1 MSTKKSTPGK
11 SKLRDSSKKSSATKP
26 QSIRLKEFLQNFHDT
41 DLYAKDRSFCFII
54 GSGAALSSGIPT
66 GASLVNR
73 WLVEMHDMDD
83 GSDKRI
89 LPPHAKIEDYADAL
103 LDGEKERLK
112 KWSEERFKGIPGF
125 TFEDRASSY
134 GHIYQARFA
143 NDPDLGQRFLRALI
157 HRRKPSIGFHLL
169 ARILNRTRHN
179 VVITTNFDHLVED
192 AIAITENEAVQS
204 FNHGGLAEFVQSRP
218 EHPAVAK
225 IHGDILLKTFN
236 AAGELEQLSPSWQ
249 KALRSLFQTYTPI
262 VIGYGGND
270 PGFMSFLIEELKTW
284 GKDRR
289 CYWFVRKESRFQ
301 AIPSCAELA
310 DIRAL
315 RLVEC
320 PGFTELMLKLNEIIN
335 FDPLHVELGRRAD
348 EIAAELKEA
357 ETKALG
363 DLAEHER
370 AKRETLAMEAT
381 KAFAEDLSD
390 GRVSATKVAAGDTW
404 REWRAH
410 LDECFDSKKRQEIL
424 KEALAQFPGNR
435 PIQAMAAFLD
445 VRGQPSDDSAFERLQ
460 KLLKE
465 SEAELGADNDE
476 TLAIMHSF
484 AGANLYRNELERAEF
499 LCRRTIAG
507 RERVLSAEHPDTLS
521 SRMNLANALHAQG
534 KNGEAEQEYRMVV
547 KLQERVLGS
556 EHPHTL
562 ISRMNLAI
570 VLKGQGKY
578 GEAEQ
583 EFRTVVKSQERV
595 LGSEHPRTLISRMN
609 LAITLKGQGKYGEAE
624 QEFRTVVKIQE
635 RVLGSEYPEVALS
648 CYNLA
653 LCLEV
658 QQDMREALAFILR
671 AEQVWTKV
679 SGPDHPYTKAAK
691 RIRERI
697 EAAIKAGK

>member
-54 GSGAALSSGIPT
+54 GSGAALSAGIPT

-83 GSDKRI
+83 RSDKRI

-112 KWSEERFKGIPGF
+112 KWSEERFKAVPGF

-236 AAGELEQLSPSWQ
+236 AAGELDQLSDSWQ

-284 GKDRR
+284 GEDRR

-335 FDPLHVELGRRAD
+335 FDPLHEELRKRAD
-348 EIAAELKEA
+348 GIAAELKEA

-370 AKRETLAMEAT
+370 AKRATVAMEAT
-381 KAFAEDLSD
+381 KALAEDSSD
-390 GRVSATKVAAGDTW
+390 GGVITTKAATNTKW
-404 REWRAH
+404 RDWRDILEGC
-410 LDECFDSKKRQEIL
+410 LDGKRRQEIL
-424 KEALAQFPGNR
+424 KEALAQFPGHR
-435 PIQAMAAFLD
+435 PIQAMAAVLD
-445 VRGQPSDDSAFERLQ
+445 VRDQPSDDKAFEKLQ
-460 KLLKE
+460 GLLKD
-465 SEAELGADNDE
+465 SEAELGADNEE

-484 AGANLYRNELERAEF
+484 ARAYLHRNEPERAET
-499 LCRRTIAG
+499 LYRRIVAG
-507 RERVLSAEHPDTLS
+507 R
-521 SRMNLANALHAQG
+521 
-534 KNGEAEQEYRMVV
+534 
-547 KLQERVLGS
+547 ERVLGS
-556 EHPHTL
+556 EHPDTL
-562 ISRMNLAI
+562 KSRNNLAEALR
-570 VLKGQGKY
+570 VQGKHA
-578 GEAEQ
+578 EAEQ
-583 EFRTVVKSQERV
+583 EHRAVLKVRERVLGAEHPHTLGGQNNLAIALRAQGKYAEAEQECRAVLKVQERV
-595 LGSEHPRTLISRMN
+595 LGAEHPD
-609 LAITLKGQGKYGEAE
+609 
-624 QEFRTVVKIQE
+624 
-635 RVLGSEYPEVALS
+635 VALS
-648 CYNLA
+648 WLILA
-653 LCLEV
+653 LCLEA
-658 QQDMREALAFILR
+658 QKQLPEALAFMQL
-671 AEQVWTKV
+671 AEQGWTKAL
-679 SGPDHPYTKAAK
+679 GPDHPQTKLAK
-691 RIRERI
+691 AGRERI
-697 EAAIKAGK
+697 EAAVKAGK

>member
-1 MSTKKSTPGK
+1 MDMSTKKSTPGK
-11 SKLRDSSKKSSATKP
+11 SKLRNSSKKSSATKP

-54 GSGAALSSGIPT
+54 GSGAALSAGIPT

-112 KWSEERFKGIPGF
+112 KWSEKRFKAVPGF

-236 AAGELEQLSPSWQ
+236 AAGELEQLSDSWQ

-284 GKDRR
+284 GGDRR
-289 CYWFVRKESRFQ
+289 CYWFVRKENRFQ

-335 FDPLHVELGRRAD
+335 FDPLHEELRKRAD
-348 EIAAELKEA
+348 GIAAELKEA

-370 AKRETLAMEAT
+370 VKRETLAMEAT
-381 KAFAEDLSD
+381 KALAEDSSD
-390 GRVSATKVAAGDTW
+390 GGVSATKAATNTKW
-404 REWRAH
+404 RDWRDI
-410 LDECFDSKKRQEIL
+410 LEGCFDGKRRQEIL

-435 PIQAMAAFLD
+435 PIQAMVAVLD
-445 VRGQPSDDSAFERLQ
+445 VRDQPSDDKAFEKLQ
-460 KLLKE
+460 GLLKE
-465 SEAELGADNDE
+465 SETALGADNEE

-484 AGANLYRNELERAEF
+484 ARAYLHRNEPERAET
-499 LCRRTIAG
+499 LYRRIVAG
-507 RERVLSAEHPDTLS
+507 RERVLGAEHPDTLMS
-521 SRMNLANALHAQG
+521 RNNLALALYNQAKYAEAEQEHRARIRIEQRVLGAEHPDTLASRNNLSNALWSQGKNSEAVQEHRARIKIEERVLGAEHPNALASRMNLANALKGLGIYA
-534 KNGEAEQEYRMVV
+534 EAEQEYRTVV
-547 KLQERVLGS
+547 KLQERVLGV
-556 EHPHTL
+556 EHPDTA
-562 ISRMNLAI
+562 R
-570 VLKGQGKY
+570 
-578 GEAEQ
+578 
-583 EFRTVVKSQERV
+583 
-595 LGSEHPRTLISRMN
+595 
-609 LAITLKGQGKYGEAE
+609 
-624 QEFRTVVKIQE
+624 
-635 RVLGSEYPEVALS
+635 S

-653 LCLEV
+653 LCLEA
-658 QQDMREALAFILR
+658 QKQLPEALAFMQR
-671 AEQVWTKV
+671 AEQIWTKV
-679 SGPDHPYTKAAK
+679 LGPDHPDTKNAMAA
-691 RIRERI
+691 RERL
-697 EAAIKAGK
+697 EKK